1 MMGNILNGPLI
12 SIVMPSYNSEATIEE
27 SIRSVLQQTYLN
39 WELIISDDSSI
50 DKTVEI
56 IHEFIANEPRIILI
70 QHSENRGAGFSRND
84 AISKAR
90 GKYIAFLDSDD
101 IWHEKK
107 LEIQIRFMSE
117 RKLALSY
124 TQYQK
129 LIWRGLKAK

>member
-1 MMGNILNGPLI
+1 
-12 SIVMPSYNSEATIEE
+12 
-27 SIRSVLQQTYLN
+27 
-39 WELIISDDSSI
+39 SI

-70 QHSENRGAGFSRND
+70 QHSENRGAGFSRNE

-117 RKLALSY
+117 RKLALS
-124 TQYQK
+124 
-129 LIWRGLKAK
+129 